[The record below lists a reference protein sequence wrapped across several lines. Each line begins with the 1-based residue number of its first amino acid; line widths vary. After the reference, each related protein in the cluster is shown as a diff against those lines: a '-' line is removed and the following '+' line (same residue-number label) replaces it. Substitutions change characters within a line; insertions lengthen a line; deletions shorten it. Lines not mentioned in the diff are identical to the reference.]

1 MAYAYNGLNFNFAVL
16 VTQGP
21 CIESAGPRC
30 CPSGCCAY
38 SWNIYAANYGCTSAR
53 VAGLSGGENGTAT
66 IDEGEEWDP
75 ASVSPTADVV
85 IRTKAAKPFSV

>member
-1 MAYAYNGLNFNFAVL
+1 MAYAYNGLNFKFAVP

-21 CIESAGPRC
+21 CIDLGGPRR

-38 SWNIYAANYGCTSAR
+38 SWNIFAANYGCSAAKI
-53 VAGLSGGENGTAT
+53 AGLSAGDNGTVT

-75 ASVSPTADVV
+75 ACVSTMADVV
-85 IRTKAAKPFSV
+85 IRTKTARPLCG